1 MTKVVLTVA
10 APEAAI
16 GDASHMAV
24 FHGWLQ
30 GQTPEEWEGAFS
42 SQWQDDEGN
51 LYRVFSLPVS
61 QAVAEAMLGLMQL
74 ANLERPPQDTENR
87 LNMAAVNRAHDMLRS
102 NVWQAGSGSAA
113 PQVDQDKIVAVL
125 GLAGL
130 DAVAAMGLTSIES
143 GI

>member
-1 MTKVVLTVA
+1 MKVVLTVS

-16 GDASHMAV
+16 ADASHMAV

-42 SQWQDDEGN
+42 SQWQDAEGN

-74 ANLERPPQDTENR
+74 ATLERPPQDTENR
-87 LNMAAVNRAHDMLRS
+87 LNMAAVNRAHDMLRN
-102 NVWQAGSGSAA
+102 NVWQAGSDEPAPQAA
-113 PQVDQDKIVAVL
+113 PDKIVAVL

-130 DAVAAMGLTSIES
+130 DAVATMGLASVGQGLS
-143 GI
+143 